1 MNGLLIYKGV
11 RIVKDREELTLG
23 DKVRILDGR
32 DLKDRELV
40 LFPVGTVGEI
50 VELNTRSSSYD
61 FRVAAHGHYNRW
73 WYSRS
78 QVEPVEEEYNGV

>member
-11 RIVKDREELTLG
+11 RIVKNREELTLG

-32 DLKDRELV
+32 DLKDRELL

-50 VELNTRSSSYD
+50 VELNTRASSYD
-61 FRVAAHGHYNRW
+61 FRVEARGHCNRW

-78 QVEPVEEEYNGV
+78 QVAPVEEEYNG